1 MLVTGITNGTNY
13 QGKMMKTR
21 DKVFFEKGN
30 AAGRQRGVLTTFTA
44 VMVLVLLTL
53 MMVFAV
59 RAGVFEQR
67 DSANDYR
74 QKLAF
79 HAAESGIEQAK
90 EFIRSNAV
98 LVGSRKLS
106 LLPDGTDGWL
116 ASGAEK
122 WIQCNDETLGLD
134 LVDGHGDHPC
144 FGEPVSGRRE
154 NMYFFFD
161 NDSTELP
168 IDTTGLFPAGSTEE
182 VTVEALLCV
191 IPEGF
196 SDSVT
201 TIDPCSLDP
210 DVAEGS
216 QWMITFL
223 ARGEADCS
231 NGICNAQAM
240 IAERATH
247 AGAFAGGRG
256 PDVPLVTRSSFPPSG
271 TAEIVPNPDA
281 GGQGV
286 PLSLWVNDNDS
297 CEGGTPVDPSSGSWA
312 TCQYHEWYAQ
322 DSMPDDVAC
331 AVSTCGC
338 TEAESISY
346 SHGTDDVFGF
356 DLVQDPDFPC
366 DLFEYFFG
374 VPDTEFEVI
383 KSQATVI
390 SDCTTL
396 NENSFGIYW
405 ATGAECG
412 INDGVTIGSPDA
424 PVLLISASAVTR
436 VNSGAELFGILYIA
450 DVEVPN
456 AYLRAN
462 GNFTTYGTVIVDAAI
477 DALNGT
483 FQVVY
488 NEDIIGEA
496 VGGGTLAGLAGGWTD
511 FHKDWE

>member
-1 MLVTGITNGTNY
+1 MT
-13 QGKMMKTR
+13 TR
-21 DKVFFEKGN
+21 EKVFLRKGQ
-30 AAGRQRGVLTTFTA
+30 AAKRQRGVLTTFTA

-90 EFIRSNAV
+90 EFVRANAV
-98 LVGSRKLS
+98 LVGSRKIDHLS
-106 LLPDGTDGWL
+106 DGTDGWL

-122 WIQCNDETLGLD
+122 WIPCSDETLSLD
-134 LVDGHGDHPC
+134 LETGHGSHPC
-144 FGEPVSGRRE
+144 FGDPISGRRE
-154 NMYFFFD
+154 NLYFYFD
-161 NDSTELP
+161 NNSTELP
-168 IDTTGLFPAGSTEE
+168 IDTTGLFPNGSTEQ

-196 SDSVT
+196 SDAVT
-201 TIDPCSLDP
+201 TMDPCSMDP
-210 DVAEGS
+210 DIADGA

-223 ARGEADCS
+223 ARGEADCV
-231 NGICNAQAM
+231 NGSCNAEAM

-256 PDVPLVTRSSFPPSG
+256 PDVPLVTKSSFPPSG

-297 CEGGTPVDPSSGSWA
+297 CPNTIPVDPSSGSWA
-312 TCQYHEWYAQ
+312 TCEMHEWYAQ
-322 DSMPDDVAC
+322 DSMPDDVQC
-331 AVSTCGC
+331 PGNCSC
-338 TEAESISY
+338 TQAESISY
-346 SHGTDDVFGF
+346 THGNDDTLGY
-356 DLVQDPDFPC
+356 DLVQDEDFPC
-366 DLFEYFFG
+366 DLFAYFFG
-374 VPDTEFEVI
+374 VPRAEYDVI
-383 KSQATVI
+383 KSQATII

-396 NENSFGIYW
+396 NQNSHGIYW
-405 ATGAECG
+405 ATGAECL
-412 INDGVTIGSPDA
+412 INDSVTVGSPDA
-424 PVLLISASAVTR
+424 PVVLISASAVTR
-436 VNSGAELFGILYIA
+436 INSGAKLFGILYVA
-450 DVEVPN
+450 DVEVST
-456 AYLRAN
+456 AMLRAN

-477 DALNGT
+477 DAMNGT

-488 NEDIIGEA
+488 NGTIIEQG
-496 VGGGTLAGLAGGWTD
+496 VGGGALAGLAGGWTD